1 MTDPLDPAGP
11 AAPPRRPLSGAG
23 GADHE
28 HDDHDE
34 HDEHD
39 EHDDHDD
46 HDDHDIWDDEAW
58 DDDHDDDHG
67 WHPAGRRRLFVAL
80 GAVALV
86 LCLLAGVTW
95 VWYGRQVNPPG
106 GPGER
111 VAVEVPT
118 GVSVRGIGAILED
131 RGVISN
137 ASVFNFYAGRRG
149 AGPFQAGVYE
159 LRQNSDFDLV
169 LDTLAAGPSE
179 PVLAEPADTV
189 SIPEGLTV
197 GRILDRLVEGV
208 ADTDRTELQ
217 AALDAGE
224 IESSL
229 RPADQPSYEGLLF
242 PATYEVGEGVTG
254 LTLLQDMAI
263 EMEDR
268 LERLDVDAARAR
280 LAEQWGLELTDYDF
294 LKVASMV
301 QAEAGNVEEAPQI
314 ATVIYNRLAQGM
326 PLGIDAVDRYG
337 AELAGTEVDFTD
349 GDLPYNTRRRPGL
362 PPTPIAAP
370 GEFAL
375 EAALV
380 PADGD
385 WLYYVLQE
393 ERSHVFVVT
402 NAEFLEAKRICRE
415 RDLGCG

>member
-1 MTDPLDPAGP
+1 
-11 AAPPRRPLSGAG
+11 
-23 GADHE
+23 
-28 HDDHDE
+28 
-34 HDEHD
+34 
-39 EHDDHDD
+39 
-46 HDDHDIWDDEAW
+46 
-58 DDDHDDDHG
+58 
-67 WHPAGRRRLFVAL
+67 
-80 GAVALV
+80 
-86 LCLLAGVTW
+86 
-95 VWYGRQVNPPG
+95 
-106 GPGER
+106 
-111 VAVEVPT
+111 
-118 GVSVRGIGAILED
+118 
-131 RGVISN
+131 
-137 ASVFNFYAGRRG
+137 
-149 AGPFQAGVYE
+149 
-159 LRQNSDFDLV
+159 
-169 LDTLAAGPSE
+169 
-179 PVLAEPADTV
+179 
-189 SIPEGLTV
+189 
-197 GRILDRLVEGV
+197 
-208 ADTDRTELQ
+208 
-217 AALDAGE
+217 
-224 IESSL
+224 
-229 RPADQPSYEGLLF
+229 
-242 PATYEVGEGVTG
+242 
-254 LTLLQDMAI
+254 
-263 EMEDR
+263 
-268 LERLDVDAARAR
+268 R